1 MFENK
6 GDFSFQF
13 SFFHFDVNLDL
24 GIEIDVEIDDESF
37 VFEVEGDLEFIKFG
51 DPKEFF
57 IVHNKLES
65 VSKALGVDIDLNG
78 EVEVELFDLNIDVVG
93 NGDFVGLNSCG
104 QV

>member
-1 MFENK
+1 
-6 GDFSFQF
+6 
-13 SFFHFDVNLDL
+13 L
-24 GIEIDVEIDDESF
+24 GIEIEVEIDQDSI

-51 DPKEFF
+51 DPNEFF
-57 IVHNKLES
+57 IVHKILES
-65 VSKALGVDIDLNG
+65 VSKGLGVDIDLNG